1 MVWLL
6 KDDNELTTYMIEG
19 EGNYPFIYLDS
30 RGFPTYGIGHLIYR
44 TDKGDGDKI
53 ILLWATGVFTVF
65 GLGMY
70 ILLTFF
76 YKDNSD
82 EQTLKMLNSPTASKV
97 EGVVSNF
104 RRTLYHGKY
113 ADVITESFNVDSIKF
128 SYSDAALGK
137 FNSFSQTN
145 NNVIFDGQKVRITYG
160 YGPNLGQNYG
170 VILKLEI
177 AN

>member
-1 MVWLL
+1 M
-6 KDDNELTTYMIEG
+6 DYSTYWSV
-19 EGNYPFIYLDS
+19 LDS
-30 RGFPTYGIGHLIYR
+30 PSHTIKSNSVFLYISVGAGLLWFLVKKIKK
-44 TDKGDGDKI
+44 DKEDGDKI

-104 RRTLYHGKY
+104 TRTLYHGKY

-160 YGPNLGQNYG
+160 YGPNHGQNYG